1 MKSHAIAYF
10 DQETKLIGKLFVEET
25 AQHQKKPAIIL
36 FPAFEGHA
44 HFILDYAEKL
54 AKKGYVTFVADMY
67 GEGVSSKKLEE
78 CIGFYMP
85 FADNRTLTRRRAV
98 LAYETLLKQP
108 NVDVNKIGVIG
119 FCFGGTCALEL
130 ARSGADINA
139 CISVHGAF
147 GKSDLPTKEIKSK
160 ILLLHGYQDPQV
172 PPTLLPAFAAEMK
185 EANVHDWMITYFGEA
200 KHSFSD
206 TATGSFDAVKEAEM
220 GRAYDPIAAER
231 SYRYAVDFFNETL
244 N

>member
-10 DQETKLIGKLFVEET
+10 DQQTKLIGKLFVGD
-25 AQHQKKPAIIL
+25 AVHDQKKPAIIL

-44 HFILDYAEKL
+44 YFVLDYAEKL
-54 AKKGYVTFVADMY
+54 AKKGYITFVADMY
-67 GEGVSSKKLEE
+67 GDGVSSKKLEE

-85 FADNRTLTRRRAV
+85 FANNRALTRRRAV
-98 LAYETLLKQP
+98 LAYETLLKQHD
-108 NVDVNKIGVIG
+108 VDGNKIGAIG

-130 ARSGADINA
+130 ARSGADIKA

-147 GKSDLPTKEIKSK
+147 EQSDLPTQKIKSK
-160 ILLLHGYQDPQV
+160 ILLLQGYQDPQV
-172 PPTLLPAFAAEMK
+172 PPTLLPAFAVEMQK
-185 EANVHDWMITYFGEA
+185 ANVHDWMITYFGEA

-206 TATGSFDAVKEAEM
+206 IATGSFNAVKEAEM

-231 SYRYAVDFFNETL
+231 SYRYVVDFFNETV